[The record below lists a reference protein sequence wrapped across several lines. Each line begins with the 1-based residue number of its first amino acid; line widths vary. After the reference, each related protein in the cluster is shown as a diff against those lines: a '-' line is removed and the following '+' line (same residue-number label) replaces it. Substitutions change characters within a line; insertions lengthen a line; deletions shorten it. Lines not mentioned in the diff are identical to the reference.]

1 MTRLFVREDL
11 TGSFEAEPALTV
23 GDACRWDFPEQKST
37 CLTQTGFDIRVA
49 N

>member
-1 MTRLFVREDL
+1 MTRLSVREDL
-11 TGSFEAEPALTV
+11 AGSFEAKSALTV

-37 CLTQTGFDIRVA
+37 CLTQTGLDIRVA